1 MITQRVYLFDTTL
14 RDGAQTH
21 GVDFSVFD
29 KLLIIEKLD
38 QFGIDYIEA
47 GFPGT
52 NPTDEAL
59 FANAPRL
66 HHAHLTAFGM
76 TRRSTHRTDDD
87 PLFSS
92 LLNTPCDAI
101 CLVGK
106 TWDFQVKVALGIQ
119 RDENL
124 TMIEDSIT
132 AAQKQHQTL
141 FDAEHFFDGY
151 KADPAYALECLKVA
165 YKAGAKWIVLCDT
178 NGGTLPYE
186 IDSIVE
192 NVQAV
197 IPGSSLGI
205 HTHNDTGNAIA
216 NSLIAV
222 KAGVHMVQGT
232 INGLGE
238 RCGNANLI
246 TLIPTLMFKMGY
258 TTGISS
264 NHLKQLVA
272 LSRTTDEYL
281 GRPTDIHAPY
291 VGKSAFAHKG
301 GLHASGVEKNS
312 SCYEHIDPTLVGN
325 QRIMVISD
333 QAGRANI
340 LAWIREKNLNINSD
354 DPRILELVQ
363 LIKDRDY
370 EGYAY
375 ETASASFDI
384 LAYRMLKKLP
394 EYFELIKFSVTD
406 ERRYNALGN
415 LVTES
420 QAIIKVRI
428 GSEITDTVSEGN
440 GPVNAIDLALRNA
453 LLPFYPCL
461 SDMQLIDYRVRIL
474 HANDASGAMPRV
486 LIESI
491 DSHTQERW
499 STIGVSTNIIDAS
512 FGALV
517 DSFTYKL
524 LREKITPSQ
533 SSREQVQVTSHH
545 FSLLIIDASGALVVS
560 VTYNSLREPT
570 LLLAYY
576 QENRRKLPV
585 IIPRK

>member
-21 GVDFSVFD
+21 GVDFSVSD
-29 KLLIIEKLD
+29 KLSIIEKLD

-59 FANAPRL
+59 FANSPRL

-106 TWDFQVKVALGIQ
+106 TWDFHVKVALGIQ

-124 TMIEDSIT
+124 TMIQDSIT
-132 AAQKQHQTL
+132 ATQKQHQTL

-264 NHLKQLVA
+264 NNLKQLVA
-272 LSRTTDEYL
+272 LSRTTMNISDDQPISTLLMSAKVPLHTREDYTHQESKKIPPATNISSRL
-281 GRPTDIHAPY
+281 WSEINALWSSQTKPDGQISSHGYGKKNLISITMIHA
-291 VGKSAFAHKG
+291 S
-301 GLHASGVEKNS
+301 SNS
-312 SCYEHIDPTLVGN
+312 YSSSNNV
-325 QRIMVISD
+325 IM
-333 QAGRANI
+333 
-340 LAWIREKNLNINSD
+340 
-354 DPRILELVQ
+354 
-363 LIKDRDY
+363 KD
-370 EGYAY
+370 
-375 ETASASFDI
+375 
-384 LAYRMLKKLP
+384 MLTKLP
-394 EYFELIKFSVTD
+394 Q
-406 ERRYNALGN
+406 RAL
-415 LVTES
+415 T
-420 QAIIKVRI
+420 
-428 GSEITDTVSEGN
+428 
-440 GPVNAIDLALRNA
+440 
-453 LLPFYPCL
+453 Y
-461 SDMQLIDYRVRIL
+461 
-474 HANDASGAMPRV
+474 
-486 LIESI
+486 
-491 DSHTQERW
+491 SHT
-499 STIGVSTNIIDAS
+499 AC
-512 FGALV
+512 
-517 DSFTYKL
+517 
-524 LREKITPSQ
+524 
-533 SSREQVQVTSHH
+533 
-545 FSLLIIDASGALVVS
+545 
-560 VTYNSLREPT
+560 
-570 LLLAYY
+570 
-576 QENRRKLPV
+576 
-585 IIPRK
+585 